1 MASQPGAYG
10 AQSMYGT
17 ARPRQPR
24 PIDIHEMLK
33 AEAFDGGDR
42 SHFEQQRP
50 APPRS
55 IDGNIIGVSDQYI
68 VLDSFLKLSTSNT
81 AAGEFQWNFMVQG
94 VTGAEVVGVHDRID
108 TVIEMQFGGILMPP
122 LPPRPYGGRPPAA
135 AAINGLKLLQNN
147 NVITPPA
154 GGQPAMSF
162 GASPATGETNIA
174 RASSWTFDPQSQLAL
189 GQFTIQVAEAGLQ
202 SISDFAGARHHLD
215 YCVWI
220 DSRRPHAYGYTTALG
235 PSPTGTDVA
244 PMALY
249 AAPLNFTG
257 ANSDT
262 YTFTEPLKDVHGIAL
277 RFRGPDSPLAFD
289 PDCYYNVVMRTDA
302 AFNVYFTVDAPNG
315 LNVGDRVLIRNFSSG
330 NAALNAAL
338 GGVGGAVVTGAAPMA
353 APPYNPAALGSPI
366 APTAPAAGGLSTFTY
381 YFDPCPNVQQLGM
394 PASSAIATGV
404 TVCVLKLRMRVPV
417 RLRRVVQRLTNYKN
431 P

>member
-1 MASQPGAYG
+1 
-10 AQSMYGT
+10 
-17 ARPRQPR
+17 
-24 PIDIHEMLK
+24 MLK
-33 AEAFDGGDR
+33 AEAFDGGDH

-122 LPPRPYGGRPPAA
+122 LPPLPYGGTPPTAGAA
-135 AAINGLKLLQNN
+135 GALTLLQNN
-147 NVITPPA
+147 NVLVPPA

-162 GASPATGETNIA
+162 GASPATGATNMA

-220 DSRRPHAYGYTTALG
+220 DSRRPHAYGYTTAVG
-235 PSPTGTDVA
+235 PSPTGTDIA

-257 ANSDT
+257 ANADT

-277 RFRGPDSPLAFD
+277 RFRGPDTPLAFD

-302 AFNVYFTVDAPNG
+302 AFNVYFSVDAPNG
-315 LNVGDRVLIRNFSSG
+315 LNVGDRVILRNFNSG
-330 NAALNAAL
+330 RPALDVAL
-338 GGVGGAVVTGAAPMA
+338 GGGGGVVVTGAPPAG

-366 APTAPAAGGLSTFTY
+366 APTAPAAGGLSTYVY
-381 YFDPCPNVQQLGM
+381 YFDPCPNVQQIGI
-394 PASSAIATGV
+394 PASSIIATGV
-404 TVCVLKLRMRVPV
+404 TICVLKLRLRVPV